1 MSARRVEPG
10 WWASPP
16 QSEITDA
23 LWLAYQLYVDQ
34 GIEQANGIGAALA
47 WVRGHRP
54 APVTERDEAPVTAG
68 LAEVEMW
75 AAAVAA
81 DDGTTIVA
89 PVREL
94 WARTRVPW
102 LTPPRGLDHGYA
114 TGAYSALR
122 WLTGPL
128 DARGPVPVPV
138 RNPDGT
144 VMSAEDIYRQTVSVS
159 PELFHRPE
167 QRAELR
173 EWATAQAHDYQ
184 AWDAVIMETR
194 RRVAAE
200 LDDHA
205 APDWG

>member
-1 MSARRVEPG
+1 MNVRAVEPD

-23 LWLAYQLYVDQ
+23 LWLVYRLYVDQ
-34 GIEQANGIGAALA
+34 GLEQANGIGAALT

-54 APVTERDEAPVTAG
+54 APITQRVEAPVTAG

-94 WARTRVPW
+94 WARTGVAWRR
-102 LTPPRGLDHGYA
+102 PPLGLDHGYA
-114 TGAYSALR
+114 VGVYSALR
-122 WLTGPL
+122 WLTGPP
-128 DARGPVPVPV
+128 DAQRPVPVPV

-144 VMSAEDIYRQTVSVS
+144 VMSADDIYRQTVTAS
-159 PELFHRPE
+159 PELFRRPE

-173 EWATAQAHDYQ
+173 EWAAAQARNYQ
-184 AWDAVIMETR
+184 AWDAVIVDTR
-194 RRVAAE
+194 RRMTAEQGDRLAAE
-200 LDDHA
+200 
-205 APDWG
+205 WG